1 MSKIIQGTIVA
12 VTATAIAAT
21 ASYYFCQ
28 SQAENNLL
36 EEEISQQKSDF
47 YQQITKLEFEI
58 AKLKAQNRDA
68 KDKILELD
76 RLVKS
81 LNEQRT
87 TDEVVKRIA
96 KDKILELNQE
106 VKLLSELR
114 AADRNLIRV
123 LHSTDER
130 QMNLIDNKDQ
140 LIQTLVDLSLQ
151 SQSV

>member
-1 MSKIIQGTIVA
+1 MDKQRTTDEV
-12 VTATAIAAT
+12 
-21 ASYYFCQ
+21 
-28 SQAENNLL
+28 ENR
-36 EEEISQQKSDF
+36 I
-47 YQQITKLEFEI
+47 
-58 AKLKAQNRDA
+58 A

-87 TDEVVKRIA
+87 TDEVENRIA